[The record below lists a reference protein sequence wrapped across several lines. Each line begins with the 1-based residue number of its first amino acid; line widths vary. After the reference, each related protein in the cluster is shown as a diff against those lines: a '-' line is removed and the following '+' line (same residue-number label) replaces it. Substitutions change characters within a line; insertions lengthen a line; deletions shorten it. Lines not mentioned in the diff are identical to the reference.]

1 MSVLHCTEG
10 QVGGSSSMSDGRNGK
25 RGEKGQSGNPSG
37 RPKSNFS
44 FKKELETKLGEVS
57 ERDYLKRTHG
67 RIIIDRVV
75 ELASRKN
82 PSIRAVSEILDRVL
96 GKPIQAVATL
106 DLNVSREQRLA
117 MIEDLL
123 STLPKPE
130 PNGPSDPRVN

>member
-1 MSVLHCTEG
+1 MI
-10 QVGGSSSMSDGRNGK
+10 GGK
-25 RGEKGQSGNPSG
+25 KWQKGESGNPAG

-44 FKKELETKLGEVS
+44 FKKELETKLGEIN
-57 ERDYLKRTHG
+57 ERDYLKRTNG

-96 GKPIQAVATL
+96 GKPVQAVATL
-106 DLNVSREQRLA
+106 DLNVTREQRLA

-123 STLPKPE
+123 TTLPKPTE
-130 PNGPSDPRVN
+130 EADGPGDPRVN

>member
-1 MSVLHCTEG
+1 MPIKGEDLSAMI
-10 QVGGSSSMSDGRNGK
+10 GGK
-25 RGEKGQSGNPSG
+25 KWQKGQSGNPWG

-57 ERDYLKRTHG
+57 ERDYLKRTYG

-96 GKPIQAVATL
+96 GKPAQAVTL
-106 DLNVSREQRLA
+106 DANLNISREQRIA
-117 MIEDLL
+117 KVEELL
-123 STLPKPE
+123 TALPLPKDAD
-130 PNGPSDPRVN
+130 GPSDPRIN

>member
-1 MSVLHCTEG
+1 MI
-10 QVGGSSSMSDGRNGK
+10 GGK
-25 RGEKGQSGNPSG
+25 KWEKGQSGNPSG

-44 FKKELETKLGEVS
+44 FKKELETKLGEVN
-57 ERDYLKRTHG
+57 ERDYLKRTYG

-96 GKPIQAVATL
+96 GKPVQAVATL
-106 DLNVSREQRLA
+106 DLNVTREQRLA

-123 STLPKPE
+123 ATLPKPE
-130 PNGPSDPRVN
+130 TEPHGPSDPRVN